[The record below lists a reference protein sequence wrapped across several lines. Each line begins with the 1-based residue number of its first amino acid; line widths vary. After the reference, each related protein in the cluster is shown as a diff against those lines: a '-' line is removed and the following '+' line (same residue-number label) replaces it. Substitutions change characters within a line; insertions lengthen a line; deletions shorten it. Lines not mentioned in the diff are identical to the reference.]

1 MAAGLSSRPAA
12 QFSSGVNLVEVYAT
26 VSDQRGEP
34 IGGLAKAD
42 FEVAEDGRPQA
53 ISTFAAGDFPLTVAL
68 ALDRS
73 FSMAGER
80 LAAAKAAGRF
90 FLGQL
95 RAEDD
100 ATVIAIGSQVDVIA
114 PLSTDRKSQ
123 FAALAALDAFG
134 TTGLYDGVARAIDLT
149 QPGKGRRALVILSD
163 GDDRFSKT
171 TADDVVKKARAA
183 PVLIYP
189 IALGR
194 SQPPLF
200 AELAAVS
207 GGRSFHVRDARTLPG
222 ILESVARELR
232 QQYLLGYTPAR
243 PPVAGSGEW
252 RSIAVK
258 VRVPGAIVR
267 ARDGYHVQ

>member
-1 MAAGLSSRPAA
+1 
-12 QFSSGVNLVEVYAT
+12 
-26 VSDQRGEP
+26 
-34 IGGLAKAD
+34 
-42 FEVAEDGRPQA
+42 
-53 ISTFAAGDFPLTVAL
+53 
-68 ALDRS
+68 
-73 FSMAGER
+73 
-80 LAAAKAAGRF
+80 
-90 FLGQL
+90 
-95 RAEDD
+95 
-100 ATVIAIGSQVDVIA
+100 
-114 PLSTDRKSQ
+114 
-123 FAALAALDAFG
+123 
-134 TTGLYDGVARAIDLT
+134 
-149 QPGKGRRALVILSD
+149 VILSD

>member
-1 MAAGLSSRPAA
+1 VAAGLSSRPAA

-100 ATVIAIGSQVDVIA
+100 ATVIVIGSQVDVIA